1 MGFNNGL
8 KIDEYVENQE
18 VWDACRFVLNSTSC
32 DFVGFAIQDGKEL
45 EVNWHIA
52 SGSSDEIYKQIS
64 VQYGEGI
71 AGQVIS
77 KGMSMEI
84 KEFPQQIPGQARD
97 YPIMLAEKLLYAY
110 AAPVTENGIPKGVLM
125 AGRRVS
131 EPITDKEKALVDKT
145 AANITMIPQKIR
157 KVIQKGEELSPKD
170 LLNEKRLLASS
181 SEASILLNE
190 SGTIVY
196 ANKPANAIF
205 NYAENELSGKKI
217 QTILPKLDY
226 DFIEDGK
233 IMQQHGT
240 DKHGEDFPLL
250 FRINTFFLGEGLFSF
265 LTLNKV
271 SDHSRIDNF
280 HSYHLNELVD
290 FKYALD
296 EASIVAI
303 TDHRGNIIYV
313 NDQFCRTSQY
323 SKSELIGQNHRL
335 INSGYHSKLFF
346 RGFWQTI
353 TSGNVWSGEI
363 KNKAKDGSYYWVDT
377 TVIPFLNETGKPYQ
391 YLSIRHDITERKK
404 TENDLQ
410 VLMTKMIDVQ
420 EDERKYISREL
431 HDGIGQNLYSQLITI
446 NRLKSEVSHPL
457 LNNLEKEAMKIIE
470 DIRNLS
476 WELRPSVLDDL
487 GLVPAIRS
495 YLKRYTDHHDIN
507 ISFDCF
513 LRTRLNSNKEITVY
527 RIIQEALTNVHKYAE
542 VNEANVV
549 IREISSVVR
558 IMIEDQGVGYDTKEI
573 IRGVGISSM
582 EERAKAVGGD
592 LLIQSDMGKGTK
604 VIVEIPV

>member
-1 MGFNNGL
+1 MGFNSCL
-8 KIDEYVENQE
+8 KIHEYVENQE
-18 VWDACRFVLNSTSC
+18 VWDACRFVLRSTSC
-32 DFVGFAIQDGKEL
+32 DFVGFAIQDGEEL
-45 EVNWHIA
+45 EINWHIA
-52 SGSSDEIYKQIS
+52 TGSSDEIYKQIS
-64 VQYGEGI
+64 VQYGVGI

-77 KGMSMEI
+77 KGLAMEI
-84 KEFPQQIPGQARD
+84 KQFPQKIPGQARD

-125 AGRRVS
+125 AGKRAS
-131 EPITDKEKALVDKT
+131 EPITDKEKELVDKT
-145 AANITMIPQKIR
+145 AANITIIPQKIR
-157 KVIQKGEELSPKD
+157 KIIQKGEELSPKD

-205 NYAENELSGKKI
+205 NYGENELSGKKL
-217 QTILPKLDY
+217 QTIIPKLDY
-226 DFIEDGK
+226 AFVEDGK
-233 IMQQHGT
+233 IMQQYGK
-240 DKHGEDFPLL
+240 DKHGKDFPLL
-250 FRINTFFLGEGLFSF
+250 FRINTFYLGEGLFSF

-271 SDHSRIDNF
+271 RDHSRIDNL
-280 HSYHLNELVD
+280 HSYQLNELVD

-303 TDHRGNIIYV
+303 TDHKGDIIYV

-323 SKSELIGQNHRL
+323 SKSELIGQNHRM

-353 TSGNVWSGEI
+353 TSGSVWSGEI

-377 TVIPFLNETGKPYQ
+377 TVIPFLNEKGKPYQ
-391 YLSIRHDITERKK
+391 YLAIRHDITERKK
-404 TENDLQ
+404 TEDDLQ
-410 VLMTKMIDVQ
+410 VLMTKIIDVQ
-420 EDERKYISREL
+420 EDERKYLSREL
-431 HDGIGQNLYSQLITI
+431 HDGVGQDLYSHLITI

-457 LNNLEKEAMKIIE
+457 LNTLEQEAMKIIE
-470 DIRNLS
+470 DVRGLS

-507 ISFDCF
+507 IHFDCS
-513 LRTRLNSNKEITVY
+513 LNTRLDTNNEITVY
-527 RIIQEALTNVHKYAE
+527 RIIQEALTNVHKYAK
-542 VNEANVV
+542 VKEAKVV
-549 IREISSVVR
+549 IREIYSVVR
-558 IMIEDQGVGYDTKEI
+558 IMIEDKGVGFDSKKI
-573 IRGVGISSM
+573 IRGVGLSSM

-592 LLIQSDMGKGTK
+592 LIIQSDVGVGTK
-604 VIVEIPV
+604 VIVEIPI